1 MDLLGIS
8 YMMLED
14 HVLSTNILPFSTY
27 IDPYDDVCEILSG
40 LFEGNL
46 K

>member
-8 YMMLED
+8 YLMLED
-14 HVLSTNILPFSTY
+14 HVLSTKVLPFSTY
-27 IDPYDDVCEILSG
+27 IDPYDDISEILSE
-40 LFEGNL
+40 LFEGNV